1 MPKMKPDTPQVETAV
16 PAAQSSTESVIGRDR
31 GTFSFGSGV
40 ADLLAKYSLVVVL
53 IVVAAFFSIVEPDSF
68 PNWSNVSA
76 MLSSQSVA
84 LLLALAVLIPLRAGD
99 FDLSIAATMVFASA
113 MAPLVWGDWGLP
125 LALALL
131 LTLIFGA
138 VVGLANSFFVVGLG
152 INAFVVT
159 LGSMTLLGGLTTW
172 ITGGQLVNEVPT
184 QLTDFA
190 RGDWFGIPSAVYY
203 GWALALIL
211 WFVFQFTPVGRYLLF
226 LGGNPE
232 ASRLAGISVKKVR
245 TGAFVAAG
253 VISSFAG
260 ILLVGKLGVADPTVG
275 PSYLLPPYAAAFLGL
290 AAVQLGRFNVA
301 GTVIAVYLLTVAT
314 TGLLLLG
321 AESWVSEVF
330 NGAALLLAVSF
341 ARLVRGGASK

>member
-1 MPKMKPDTPQVETAV
+1 MPETKPDAPDLA
-16 PAAQSSTESVIGRDR
+16 PAAA
-31 GTFSFGSGV
+31 GV
-40 ADLLAKYSLVVVL
+40 APSTDSVSGPDHGPIRVGSLASSLLAKYSLILVL
-53 IVVAAFFSIVEPDSF
+53 IAIGVFFSIIEPDTF
-68 PNWSNVSA
+68 PTWSNVTA

-99 FDLSIAATMVFASA
+99 FDLSIAATMVFAST

-125 LALALL
+125 LPAAIV
-131 LTLIFGA
+131 LTLMFGA
-138 VVGLANSFFVVGLG
+138 AVGLANSFFVVGLG

-172 ITGGQLVNEVPT
+172 VTGGELVNHVPT
-184 QLTDFA
+184 QLISFA
-190 RGDWFGIPSAVYY
+190 RTDWLGIPAAVYY
-203 GWALALIL
+203 GWALAIIL
-211 WFVFQFTPVGRYLLF
+211 YFVFEYTPVGRYLLF

-232 ASRLAGISVKKVR
+232 ASRLAGISVKRVR

-253 VISSFAG
+253 LISSIAG
-260 ILLVGKLGVADPTVG
+260 IILVGKIGVADPTVG

-290 AAVQLGRFNVA
+290 AAVQLGRFNVM

-321 AESWVSEVF
+321 AEAWVSEVF

-341 ARLVRGGASK
+341 ARLVRGGANE

>member
-1 MPKMKPDTPQVETAV
+1 MVD
-16 PAAQSSTESVIGRDR
+16 AAG
-31 GTFSFGSGV
+31 GGV
-40 ADLLAKYSLVVVL
+40 AKLAAGLLARYSLILVL
-53 IVVAAFFSIVEPDSF
+53 IAVGVFFSIVEPDTF
-68 PNWSNVSA
+68 PTWGNVTS

-113 MAPLVWGDWGLP
+113 MAPLVWADWGLP
-125 LALALL
+125 LAAAIV
-131 LTLIFGA
+131 LTLLFGVA
-138 VVGLANSFFVVGLG
+138 VGLANSFFVVQLG

-172 ITGGQLVNEVPT
+172 VTGGELVNHPPEALVS
-184 QLTDFA
+184 FA
-190 RGDWFGIPSAVYY
+190 RTEWFGIPAAVYY
-203 GWALALIL
+203 GWALALAL
-211 WFVFQFTPVGRYLLF
+211 YFVFQYTPVGRYLLF

-245 TGAFVAAG
+245 TGAFVASGLICA
-253 VISSFAG
+253 FAG
-260 ILLVGKLGVADPTVG
+260 ILLVGKIGVADPTVG

-290 AAVQLGRFNVA
+290 AAVQLGRFNVM

-321 AESWVSEVF
+321 AEAWVSEVF

-341 ARLVRGGASK
+341 ARLVRGGATE

>member
-1 MPKMKPDTPQVETAV
+1 MAEPTQQTQELNPATAPAGGAGGAIGPDHSP
-16 PAAQSSTESVIGRDR
+16 GR
-31 GTFSFGSGV
+31 FGSS
-40 ADLLAKYSLVVVL
+40 AAEILAKYSLVVVL
-53 IVVAAFFSIVEPDSF
+53 AIVFAFFAIIEPDKF
-68 PNWSNVSA
+68 PTWDNISA
-76 MLSSQSVA
+76 MLSSQSVT

-99 FDLSIAATMVFASA
+99 FDLSVAATMVFASA

-125 LALALL
+125 LPLAIV
-131 LTLIFGA
+131 LTLAFGA
-138 VVGLANSFFVVGLG
+138 TVGLANSFFVVGLG

-172 ITGGQLVNEVPT
+172 VTGGQLVNEVPH

-203 GWALALIL
+203 GWALAVLL

-226 LGGNPE
+226 LGGNAE
-232 ASRLAGISVKKVR
+232 ASRLAGISVKRVR

-253 VISSFAG
+253 LLSSIAG

-290 AAVQLGRFNVA
+290 AAVQLGRFNVV
-301 GTVIAVYLLTVAT
+301 GTVIAVYLLTAAT

-321 AESWVSEVF
+321 AEAWVSEVF

-341 ARLVRGGASK
+341 ARLVRGGANK